1 MSSTNGRRGS
11 PQEGVSRGGLAGR
24 QGGHLAG
31 MQRRRLLTATVDLAY
46 ERGIQALTV
55 ARLCERAGVSRRTF
69 YESFDEREECLLAAF
84 EDAVEQTIAVVL
96 DAATAHEH
104 WREQARAGLTALL
117 VFLDHEPSV
126 GRLLIVEALS
136 SGPQIMRARKRV
148 LDQVI
153 AFVDQGHSEA
163 KKGHE
168 PPPLTAEGTVGAVF
182 SVIHARML
190 ERQAPDLSDGVEEPR
205 QRSLVELAGPLMAMI
220 VQPYLGPAAA
230 RAELKRPPAPSA
242 QKAPRLPADP
252 FRDLP
257 MRLTYRTARVLT
269 TIATSPGASSKQVAK
284 ASGITD
290 DGQAS
295 RLLSRLQRYELI
307 HDSGIGPTKGM
318 ARAWTLTQRG
328 QQLLHAVGH
337 G

>member
-1 MSSTNGRRGS
+1 MSSANGRRES
-11 PQEGVSRGGLAGR
+11 PHERVSPPDPHGH

-46 ERGIQALTV
+46 ARGIQALTV
-55 ARLCERAGVSRRTF
+55 ATLCERAGVSRRTF
-69 YESFDEREECLLAAF
+69 YESFDERGECLLAAF
-84 EDAVEQTIAVVL
+84 EDAVAQATTVVL
-96 DAATAHEH
+96 EAATGNER
-104 WREQARAGLTALL
+104 WREQVRAGLTALL
-117 VFLDHEPSV
+117 AFLDQEPGV
-126 GRLLIVEALS
+126 GHLLIVEALS
-136 SGPQIMRARKRV
+136 SGPQMMRARKRV

-153 AFVDQGHSEA
+153 AFVDQGREEP

-168 PPPLTAEGTVGAVF
+168 PPPLTAEGTVGALF
-182 SVIHARML
+182 SVVHARML
-190 ERQAPDLSDGVEEPR
+190 ERQGPVGDGAAEPG
-205 QRSLVELAGPLMAMI
+205 QKPLIELVGPLMAMI